1 MVPHR
6 IADSGF
12 RRLFLTAFVPLVALI
27 FLLGAGAA
35 QAATVNVVDGNVIS
49 IRNLVVEDGIGD
61 PTLYN
66 VDFVSDTALSV
77 YGDNLIFDFAIDSN
91 AAMARDAVDL
101 ALNTDVSPVPVGAS
115 EQGTDQYFIGFDE
128 ENDQVVAMGGEF
140 FPDRTPAE
148 WDFCTADPCLI
159 SSGVAG
165 LFSNFTHTYAKF
177 TVVPEPGTAALLGL
191 GLAGMGVVGRSRREE
206 SEGSTSS

>member
-1 MVPHR
+1 MR
-6 IADSGF
+6 ENRTLG
-12 RRLFLTAFVPLVALI
+12 LVAANGLLALVL
-27 FLLGAGAA
+27 LLGASAA
-35 QAATVNVVDGNVIS
+35 QAATVNVVNGNVIS
-49 IRNLVVEDGIGD
+49 IRNLVVPEEVGD

-66 VDFVSDTALSV
+66 VDFVNNTALMV

-91 AAMARDAVDL
+91 AAMARDAVNN
-101 ALNTDVSPVPVGAS
+101 ALNNDVSPVPVGAT
-115 EQGTDQYFIGFDE
+115 EQGTDQFFIGFDE
-128 ENDQVVAMGGEF
+128 ENDNVVAVGGEF